1 MNSKNL
7 LVKAAALKLLNIWKH
22 PISDNETNICLKA
35 NSYKLRMEALQ
46 TNLLQHKEDALVMA
60 KAYLTENKN
69 HFVISSCF
77 KILGASTSIDD
88 LNFMM
93 PFINEMYGEDLN
105 SLFTGLVKFV
115 ITNKNEPFVNKA
127 VFGLEKLYVNE
138 TKATIK
144 NNFANQLR
152 YLLKEI
158 KPANNKNIE
167 EQIKRIIG

>member
-1 MNSKNL
+1 
-7 LVKAAALKLLNIWKH
+7 
-22 PISDNETNICLKA
+22 
-35 NSYKLRMEALQ
+35 MEALQ

-69 HFVISSCF
+69 HFVIRSCF

-158 KPANNKNIE
+158 KSANNKNIE